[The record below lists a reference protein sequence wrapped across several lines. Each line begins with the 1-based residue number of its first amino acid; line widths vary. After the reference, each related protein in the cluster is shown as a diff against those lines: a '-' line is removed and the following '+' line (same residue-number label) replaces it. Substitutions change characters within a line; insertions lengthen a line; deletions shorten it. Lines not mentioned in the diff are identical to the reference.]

1 MNETAKVTAVWSSS
15 CIGPKRVGPRLMRA
29 APRHWTKVELVGAP
43 VLQPQPV
50 RRPAINT
57 FISRYMPPHVVAVRR
72 VQHQNRRGAGQNC
85 GTAHFGGVPRKG
97 APTLRKPCFYA
108 LRSKNFGLEIA
119 LQGRQKDMK
128 VHAISI
134 MARKEDLVY
143 HYNQRKVV
151 WFRPQAMRVYSWK
164 H

>member
-1 MNETAKVTAVWSSS
+1 VHRAQESWPKAYEGRPETLDESGAGRRARPSAPA
-15 CIGPKRVGPRLMRA
+15 GPTTGY
-29 APRHWTKVELVGAP
+29 
-43 VLQPQPV
+43 Q
-50 RRPAINT
+50 
-57 FISRYMPPHVVAVRR
+57 YMPPHVVAVRR

-128 VHAISI
+128 VRAISI
-134 MARKEDLVY
+134 MAQKEDLVY